1 MKIYEF
7 ALKMR
12 DLASS
17 KVEKL
22 NKLAGKAKS
31 KVEQLGT
38 QASKTAGKF
47 QQRFPAAGRAI
58 NSVNRAAKLAS
69 KSVQWLG
76 NIASKVQN
84 RFTRLGEK
92 AAQVA
97 SRVQSRFPVASRA
110 VLLVA
115 NATTR
120 VIRKMGKLRG
130 TVAAGVSKAFRGLK
144 KTMLAVGA
152 AATLTFGVAVKE
164 SMGFN
169 AQMSRVQAISNA
181 STEEFQV
188 LRNKA
193 LEMGKSTKF
202 SAKEAGQGL
211 EYLGM
216 AGFSAKDAAS
226 ALGGVLNLAAASGMD
241 LGRTADIASNAISA
255 FGLSADQ
262 SDRVADVFAKTITSS
277 NTNLEMLAES
287 MKYLAPTARA
297 LGVSLEESASAIGIL
312 GDNGLQGSVATTT
325 LASGF
330 NRLAK
335 PTRQMRTMMKGL
347 SIEMFDAK
355 GKFKGIAGM
364 IQELD
369 RVTVNMT
376 DQQKQATIATLY
388 GSEATKNMLSLL
400 NGEKKLKIDAANA
413 TQVALMKRLIGE
425 KRLQAALKKGG
436 EITLKGA
443 EAIKGYDIVLNT
455 AAGTA
460 KKMAKTMEDNLAG
473 DVTKAKSAFS
483 GLMIE
488 IGDRFDPFLRRM
500 TQSMTGVL
508 SDLGENFGTYY
519 KILSDA
525 FAPLRK
531 AFAQFKRDLF
541 GAKGSLG
548 DFGNASLG
556 VKEVVQGIAQAISFV
571 SPFIATMLTN
581 ISGLISRLTT
591 TFAPL
596 KENITQLLGGLRTNL
611 LMVSQDVWNIAGSL
625 IGALSPLIEVVLNV
639 ANAVMENFGH
649 IWKTVTGVVNM
660 VLPFVYQL
668 ADSFRANVDVGG
680 LLGNVVS
687 GVTAV
692 INGLRPILRVIL
704 RLLTPLAKLFLW
716 IGGILVKIVGVAFEH
731 LGTIVGKVFGG
742 IGDLFNWLIDK
753 FSWVFNKIKQGLR
766 LIGVMSKEADKT
778 SQKQKEK
785 SQQDKKPQPK
795 TPAEK
800 QQEKEEKERKKRL
813 KKLQDEIDTFNED
826 RKKKTVGTMSNTSF
840 NKLITPTKKTKK
852 PNAGVGASAGD
863 GTTTTSGMN
872 KITGGGSKQVNI
884 NITIGNI
891 IGMSVDNINN
901 LDAKGQEVQQST
913 DFIVQEIVRKV
924 NGAMMVQE
932 G

>member
-22 NKLAGKAKS
+22 NKLAGNTRS
-31 KVEQLGT
+31 KVEQLGA
-38 QASKTAGKF
+38 QASKAAGKF
-47 QQRFPAAGRAI
+47 QQRFPAA
-58 NSVNRAAKLAS
+58 
-69 KSVQWLG
+69 
-76 NIASKVQN
+76 
-84 RFTRLGEK
+84 
-92 AAQVA
+92 
-97 SRVQSRFPVASRA
+97 SRA
-110 VLLVA
+110 VAAVG
-115 NATTR
+115 NAVSR
-120 VIRKMGKLRG
+120 VTRKMGKLRQV
-130 TVAAGVSKAFRGLK
+130 VASGVMAAFKGLK
-144 KTMLAVGA
+144 KAMLAIGV
-152 AATLTFGVAVKE
+152 AATLAFGVATKE

-181 STEEFQV
+181 NAKEFQV

-193 LEMGKSTKF
+193 LEMGKTTRF
-202 SAKEAGQGL
+202 SAREAGQGL

-226 ALGGVLNLAAASGMD
+226 ALGGVLDLAAASGMD

-255 FGLSADQ
+255 FGLSANQ

-335 PTRQMRTMMKGL
+335 PTRQMRTLMKGL
-347 SIEMFDAK
+347 GIEMFDAR

-364 IQELD
+364 IQELN

-460 KKMAKTMEDNLAG
+460 RKMAKTMEDNLAG

-508 SDLGENFGTYY
+508 SNLGENFGTYY
-519 KILSDA
+519 KTLSDA

-531 AFAQFKRDLF
+531 AFGQFKRDLL
-541 GAKGSLG
+541 GAQGSLD

-556 VKEVVQGIAQAISFV
+556 VKEVVQGIAQAVSFV
-571 SPFIATMLTN
+571 SPFIATMLSN
-581 ISGLISRLTT
+581 ISGLINRLAT
-591 TFAPL
+591 TFAPMKDRL
-596 KENITQLLGGLRTNL
+596 QQLLGGLRTNL
-611 LMVSQDVWNIAGSL
+611 LMVSQDVWNIAGNL

-639 ANAVMENFGH
+639 ANTIMDNFGH
-649 IWKTVTGVVNM
+649 IWKAINGVVNM

-680 LLGNVVS
+680 LLGNVMG

-692 INGLRPILRVIL
+692 INGLRPVLRVIL
-704 RLLTPLAKLFLW
+704 RLLTPLGKLFLW
-716 IGGILVKIVGVAFEH
+716 IGGILLKVVGVAFEG
-731 LGTIVGKVFGG
+731 LGNIVGKVFGG

-766 LIGVMSKEADKT
+766 LIGVMSKEADSV
-778 SQKQKEK
+778 SQKQKDK
-785 SQQDKKPQPK
+785 IQQDKKPKPK
-795 TPAEK
+795 TIAEE

-813 KKLQDEIDTFNED
+813 KKLQDEIDTFNKD
-826 RKKKTVGTMSNTSF
+826 RKKKTVGTMTGAAFNT
-840 NKLITPTKKTKK
+840 LITPTKQSGKTTTAT
-852 PNAGVGASAGD
+852 PESSGGAS
-863 GTTTTSGMN
+863 TTSASGMN

-891 IGMSVDNINN
+891 IGMNVDSINN
-901 LDAKGQEVQQST
+901 LDAKGQEVQQSA
-913 DFIVQEIVRKV
+913 DFIVQEIVRKI

>member
-17 KVEKL
+17 KVDKL
-22 NKLAGKAKS
+22 NKLAGKARS
-31 KVEQLGT
+31 KVEQLGA
-38 QASKTAGKF
+38 QASKAAGKF
-47 QQRFPAAGRAI
+47 Q
-58 NSVNRAAKLAS
+58 
-69 KSVQWLG
+69 
-76 NIASKVQN
+76 
-84 RFTRLGEK
+84 E
-92 AAQVA
+92 
-97 SRVQSRFPVASRA
+97 RFPVASRA
-110 VLLVA
+110 VAAVG
-115 NATTR
+115 NAISR

-130 TVAAGVSKAFRGLK
+130 VVVSGVSTAFKGLK
-144 KTMLAVGA
+144 KTLLAMGA
-152 AATLTFGVAVKE
+152 AATLAFGVAVKE

-181 STEEFQV
+181 NAEEFQV

-193 LEMGKSTKF
+193 LEMGKTTRF
-202 SAKEAGQGL
+202 SAREAGQGL

-226 ALGGVLNLAAASGMD
+226 ALGGVLDLAAASGMD

-335 PTRQMRTMMKGL
+335 PTRQMRTLMKGL
-347 SIEMFDAK
+347 GIEMFDAK

-364 IQELD
+364 IQELN

-376 DQQKQATIATLY
+376 DKQKQATIATLY

-413 TQVALMKRLIGE
+413 TQVALMKRLLGE

-488 IGDRFDPFLRRM
+488 IGDRFDPFLRQM

-508 SDLGENFGTYY
+508 SDLGENFGQYY

-525 FAPLRK
+525 FAPLRQ
-531 AFAQFKRDLF
+531 AFGQFKRDLL
-541 GAKGSLG
+541 GAKGSLHA
-548 DFGNASLG
+548 FGNASLG
-556 VKEVVQGIAQAISFV
+556 VKEVVQGIAQAVSFV
-571 SPFIATMLTN
+571 SPFIATMLAN
-581 ISGLISRLTT
+581 ISGLIGRLAT
-591 TFAPL
+591 TFAPM
-596 KENITQLLGGLRTNL
+596 KDHIQQLLGGLRTNL
-611 LMVSQDVWNIAGSL
+611 LMVSQDVWNIAGNL

-639 ANAVMENFGH
+639 ANTIMDNFGH
-649 IWKTVTGVVNM
+649 IWKTITGVVNM

-680 LLGNVVS
+680 LLGNVMA

-692 INGLRPILRVIL
+692 INGLRPVLRVIL
-704 RLLTPLAKLFLW
+704 RLLTPLGKLFLW
-716 IGGILVKIVGVAFEH
+716 IGGILLKVVGTAFEG

-766 LIGVMSKEADKT
+766 LIGVMSKEADSL
-778 SQKQKEK
+778 SQKQKDQA
-785 SQQDKKPQPK
+785 QQDKKPQPK
-795 TPAEK
+795 TPAEE

-813 KKLQDEIDTFNED
+813 KKLQDEIDRFNED
-826 RKKKTVGTMSNTSF
+826 RKKKTVDTMTGAAFNT
-840 NKLITPTKKTKK
+840 LINPTKTPGKTK
-852 PNAGVGASAGD
+852 ASPTGGSDA
-863 GTTTTSGMN
+863 TTSASGMN

-891 IGMSVDNINN
+891 IGM
-901 LDAKGQEVQQST
+901 
-913 DFIVQEIVRKV
+913 
-924 NGAMMVQE
+924 M
-932 G
+932 

>member
-1 MKIYEF
+1 MKVYEF

-17 KVEKL
+17 KVDKL

-47 QQRFPAAGRAI
+47 QQRFPAAGRAV
-58 NSVNRAAKLAS
+58 NSVNRAATLAS

-92 AAQVA
+92 AVQAA

-347 SIEMFDAK
+347 GIEMFDAK

-556 VKEVVQGIAQAISFV
+556 VKEVVQGIAQAVKFV
-571 SPFIATMLTN
+571 TPFIGAMMQN
-581 ISGLISRLTT
+581 IHILVSTLVAVFSPMRDSISQLFSGLRD
-591 TFAPL
+591 
-596 KENITQLLGGLRTNL
+596 NL
-611 LMVSQDVWNIAGSL
+611 LMVSLGVWDTIGNL
-625 IGALSPLIEVVLNV
+625 IIALSPLIEVVLNV

-668 ADSFRANVDVGG
+668 ADSFRANVDVSGF
-680 LLGNVVS
+680 LGNVVS

-692 INGLRPILRVIL
+692 INGLRPVLRVIL

-795 TPAEK
+795 TPAEEQK
-800 QQEKEEKERKKRL
+800 EKEEKERKKRL
-813 KKLQDEIDTFNED
+813 KKLQDEIDKFNED

-840 NKLITPTKKTKK
+840 NKLITPTQKTKK
-852 PNAGVGASAGD
+852 PNAGIGASAGD
-863 GTTTTSGMN
+863 GATTTSGMN
-872 KITGGGSKQVNI
+872 KVTGGGSKQVNI

-913 DFIVQEIVRKV
+913 DFIVEEIVRKI